1 MADGWGVEFMNNP
14 VSPHRL
20 LPVIALESAADA
32 DPLADALVAG
42 GLPVAEIT
50 FRTAAAEKAIRAM
63 AARGD
68 MIVGAGTVLSIDHV
82 QKAVDAG
89 ATFMVSPGCNPKVIE
104 YCVTNHIAITPGV
117 ATPTDIEL
125 AHSFGLTLLKFFP
138 AEALGGIGML
148 KALSAPYGG
157 IRFIPT
163 GGIHADNL
171 RDYLALPSVTAC
183 GGSWMVTPK
192 LIAAGDFKSI
202 RDLTREAVAL
212 TRS

>member
-1 MADGWGVEFMNNP
+1 MNP

-20 LPVIALESAADA
+20 LPVIALDRAIDA
-32 DPLADALVAG
+32 PPLADSLVAG

-50 FRTAAAEKAIRAM
+50 FRTAAAAESIRVM

-68 MIVGAGTVLSIDHV
+68 MIVGAGTVLSVDQV
-82 QKAVDAG
+82 KEAVDAG
-89 ATFMVSPGCNPKVIE
+89 ATFIVSPGCNPKVIE
-104 YCVTNHIAITPGV
+104 YCVANAIPITPGV

-138 AEALGGIGML
+138 AEALGGVGML
-148 KALSAPYGG
+148 KALSAPYGM

-171 RDYLALPSVTAC
+171 RDYLALPSVVAC
-183 GGSWMVTPK
+183 GGSWMVASR
-192 LIAAGDFKSI
+192 LIAAGNFDRI
-202 RDLTREAVAL
+202 RNLTREAVAL
-212 TRS
+212 TQS

>member
-1 MADGWGVEFMNNP
+1 MDSP

-20 LPVIALESAADA
+20 LPVIALESADDA
-32 DPLADALVAG
+32 LPLADALTAG

-50 FRTAAAEKAIRAM
+50 FRTEAAEKSIRTI

-68 MIVGAGTVLSIDHV
+68 MIVGAGTVLTIDQV
-82 QKAVDAG
+82 RRAVDAG

-104 YCVTNHIAITPGV
+104 YCVSHGIAITPGV

-125 AHSFGLTLLKFFP
+125 AHSFGLTVLKFFP
-138 AEALGGIGML
+138 AEALGGVGML

-171 RDYLALPSVTAC
+171 RDYLALPSVVAC
-183 GGSWMVTPK
+183 GGSWMVAPK
-192 LIAAGDFKSI
+192 LIASGNFDRI

-212 TRS
+212 TCL